1 MRGFVPPTPEE
12 QARAIIDERLTAA
25 GWIVQSY
32 RDMNLGAGL
41 GLAVTEFPGAH
52 GPADYLLYVDGKAIG
67 VVEAKPVGHT
77 LRGVEGQ
84 SASYSDG
91 LPASLPAWRR
101 PLPFQYESTGEVTQF
116 TNWMEAHAR
125 SRDIFSFHRP
135 ESLREMVQEEK
146 PLRSCLRE
154 MPALTPDGLWPK
166 QHTAI
171 INLEKSLGLA
181 KPKALIQ
188 MATGSGKTFTAA
200 NIAYRLIKHGHARR
214 VCFLVDRTNLGTQ
227 TLKEFQQFQPPGEN
241 RTFDKLYNI
250 AFPQRN
256 RFDPINRVVVTT
268 IQRLY
273 SVLTGQPD
281 LAEEDE
287 ERSAFE
293 GPGAFKKPPVPI
305 TYNPAIPPE
314 FFDVLIV
321 DECHRSIYSVW
332 GDVLKYFDA
341 FLIGLTATPSKQT
354 IGFFNQNLV
363 MEYTHEQAVADRV
376 NVPYDVYEIRTR
388 ITAQGSQ
395 LDAGYFVGKRSRK
408 TRAERQE
415 ALDQDLQY
423 GADELDRNVVAEDQI
438 RTVIQTFRDR
448 LFVDIFPGRTEVPKT
463 IIFAKDDSHADDIV
477 RIVREEFG
485 KGNDFCQ
492 KITYRTG
499 VMRLTRKVTDPDG
512 TEREEAYYEK
522 TKGKTGED
530 VLVAFR
536 NSFNPRIAV
545 TVDMIATGTDVKP
558 VEIVF
563 FMRSIRS
570 SNYFEQMK
578 GRGVRVMPA
587 DMLKGVTPDAKS
599 KTRFV
604 IIDAVGVC
612 EHSKSEKGPIDR
624 EPTKSLKQVL
634 DYIKAG
640 GTDPDA
646 VSALAGKLNR
656 LAADMTDK
664 QHADVKAHA
673 GGKSAD
679 DLVRALVAAVDDSNV
694 EAKARSLNPGVA
706 APTEKHL
713 EAAEQTLIKEAV
725 KPFYDPKLRD
735 LILQINLD
743 NEQTIDRV
751 SKDEVLG
758 VGYSQA
764 ALDKAKTKIENF
776 KKFME
781 EHKDELTALQVFF
794 GMATPDRLKFKDL
807 KELADQIKRPPVS
820 ATPEELWRCY
830 EALEAA
836 KVQGK
841 GGQIIT
847 DLVSLIRHTLR
858 PSEPLTPF
866 AEVVRQRYA
875 AWRAHQAA
883 AGVAFTAEQ
892 TAWLDKIAEHIA
904 TSLVIEMDD
913 FHDGWF
919 AQRGNLGKA
928 YELFGDRLQVII
940 ADMNKALTA

>member
-1 MRGFVPPTPEE
+1 VSETPESK
-12 QARAIIDERLTAA
+12 ARALIDAELAES

-32 RDMNLGAGL
+32 RNMNLGAGT

-77 LRGVEGQ
+77 LKGVEGQ
-84 SASYSDG
+84 SASYSEG
-91 LPASLPAWRR
+91 LPSSLPAWRR

-116 TNWMEAHAR
+116 TNWMEPHAR

-135 ESLREMVQEEK
+135 ETLRALVQQEQ
-146 PLRSCLRE
+146 PLRAWLCE
-154 MPALTPDGLWPK
+154 MPPVPEAGLWPK
-166 QHTAI
+166 QHIAI
-171 INLEKSLGLA
+171 QRLEQSLSRGR
-181 KPKALIQ
+181 PKALIQ

-200 NIAYRLIKHGHARR
+200 NVAYRLIEFGHARR

-227 TLKEFQQFQPPGEN
+227 TLKEFQQFQPPEE
-241 RTFDKLYNI
+241 RHTFDKLYNI
-250 AFPQRN
+250 TFPRKN
-256 RFDPINRVVVTT
+256 RFDPVNRVVITT

-273 SVLTGQPD
+273 SVLTGQAE

-293 GPGAFKKPPVPI
+293 GAGAFRKPPIPI
-305 TYNPAIPPE
+305 TYNASLPPE
-314 FFDVLIV
+314 FFDVIIV

-354 IGFFNQNLV
+354 LGFFDQNLV

-376 NVPYDVYEIRTR
+376 NVPYDVYEIKTR
-388 ITAQGSQ
+388 ITGQGSTV
-395 LDAGYFVGKRSRK
+395 DAGYYVGKRSRR
-408 TRAERQE
+408 TRRERQE
-415 ALDQDLQY
+415 ELDQELAY
-423 GADELDRNVVAEDQI
+423 SSEELDREVVAEDQI
-438 RTVIQTFRDR
+438 RTVIRAFHNQ
-448 LFVDIFPGRTEVPKT
+448 LFTEIFPGRTEVPKT
-463 IIFAKDDSHADDIV
+463 IIFAKDDSHSDDIV

-499 VMRLTRKVTDPDG
+499 VIRVTDKVTDPDG
-512 TEREEAYYEK
+512 TEREVARYEK
-522 TKGKTGED
+522 VKGKTGED

-570 SNYFEQMK
+570 ANYFEQMK
-578 GRGVRVMPA
+578 GRGVRVMPPDA
-587 DMLKGVTPDAKS
+587 IKGVTPDARS

-604 IIDAVGVC
+604 IVDAVGVC
-612 EHSKSEKGPIDR
+612 EQTRSEKGPIDR
-624 EPTKSLKQVL
+624 QPSKSLKQVL

-646 VSALAGKLNR
+646 VSALAGKINR
-656 LAADMTDK
+656 LSAEMSER
-664 QHADVKAHA
+664 QHDDVRAHT
-673 GGKSAD
+673 GGKGAD
-679 DLVRALVAAVDDSNV
+679 DLVAGLVAAIDEGNV
-694 EAKARSLNPGVA
+694 EGKAMEMNPGLA
-706 APTEKHL
+706 LSMLTDQHL
-713 EAAEQTLIKEAV
+713 EAAEQALIKEAV
-725 KPFYDPKLRD
+725 NPFYDPKLRD
-735 LILQINLD
+735 LLLQIQHD

-751 SKDEVLG
+751 SQDEVLTA
-758 VGYSQA
+758 GYSQA
-764 ALDKAKTKIENF
+764 ALDKARTRIENF
-776 KKFME
+776 RKFIE
-781 EHKDELTALQVFF
+781 DHKDELTALQVFY
-794 GMATPDRLKFKDL
+794 GRATPDRLKFRDL
-807 KELADQIKRPPVS
+807 KALAEQIARPPVS

-836 KVQGK
+836 KVQRK

-858 PSEPLTPF
+858 PDEPLTPF

-875 AWRAHQAA
+875 EWRDQQAA
-883 AGVAFTAEQ
+883 AGVTFNDEQ
-892 TAWLDKIAEHIA
+892 TKWLDKIAEHIA
-904 TSLVIEMDD
+904 TSLAIEMDD

-919 AQRGNLGKA
+919 GQRGNLGRA
-928 YELFGDRLQVII
+928 HDIFGDRLQVII

>member
-1 MRGFVPPTPEE
+1 MPTPEE
-12 QARAIIDERLTAA
+12 KARELIDAKLTAS
-25 GWIVQSY
+25 GWVVQSY
-32 RDMNLGAGL
+32 REMNLGAGL

-77 LRGVEGQ
+77 LKGVEGQ

-116 TNWMEAHAR
+116 TDWMEPDAR

-135 ESLREMVQEEK
+135 QTLHEMVQTDK
-146 PLRSCLRE
+146 PLRGWLRE
-154 MPALTPDGLWPK
+154 LPKVSDTGLWPK
-166 QHTAI
+166 QFIAI
-171 INLEKSLGLA
+171 KNLEESLHRG

-200 NIAYRLIKHGHARR
+200 NIAYRLIRHGRARR

-227 TLKEFQQFQPPGEN
+227 TLKEFQQFQPPEE
-241 RTFDKLYNI
+241 RHTFDRIYNI
-250 AFPQRN
+250 TFPQRN
-256 RFDPINRVVVTT
+256 RFDPINRVVITT
-268 IQRLY
+268 IQRVY
-273 SVLTGQPD
+273 SVLTNQAE

-287 ERSAFE
+287 ERSSFE

-305 TYNPAIPPE
+305 TYNPVLPPE
-314 FFDVLIV
+314 FFDVIIV

-354 IGFFNQNLV
+354 IGFFDKNLV

-376 NVPYDVYEIRTR
+376 NVPYDVYQIRTR
-388 ITAQGSQ
+388 ITTQGSKV
-395 LDAGYFVGKRSRK
+395 DAGYYVGKRSRK
-408 TRAERQE
+408 TPKERQE
-415 ALDQDLQY
+415 ELDKDLAY
-423 GADELDRNVVAEDQI
+423 GSDELDYSVVAEDQI
-438 RTVIQTFRDR
+438 RTVIQAFRDK
-448 LFVDIFPGRTEVPKT
+448 LFTEIFPGRTEVPKT

-477 RIVREEFG
+477 RIVRDEFG
-485 KGNDFCQ
+485 MGNDFCQ

-512 TEREEAYYEK
+512 SERDEVYYEK
-522 TKGKTGED
+522 IKGKTGED

-563 FMRSIRS
+563 FMRSVKS

-587 DMLKGVTPDAKS
+587 DALKGVTPDARS

-604 IIDAVGVC
+604 LVDAVGVC
-612 EHSKSEKGPIDR
+612 EQCKSERGPLDR
-624 EPTKSLKQVL
+624 EPTKTLKQVL

-646 VSALAGKLNR
+646 VSALAAKLNR
-656 LAADMTDK
+656 MSADMSDK
-664 QHADVKAHA
+664 QHDEVRAHA
-673 GGKSAD
+673 SGKSVD
-679 DLVRALVAAVDDSNV
+679 QLVGQLAAAIDEANV
-694 EAKARSLNPGVA
+694 EAKARQINPGVA
-706 APTEKHL
+706 DLTEKQL

-735 LILQINLD
+735 LLLRIKQD

-751 SKDEVLG
+751 SQDEVLEA
-758 VGYSQA
+758 GYSQA
-764 ALDKAKTKIENF
+764 ALDKAKAKIEDLR
-776 KKFME
+776 KFIE
-781 EHKDELTALQVFF
+781 DNKDELTALQVFY
-794 GMATPDRLKFKDL
+794 GQATPDRLKFRDL
-807 KELADQIKRPPVS
+807 KTIAEQIARPPVS
-820 ATPEELWRCY
+820 ATPEELWHCY
-830 EALEAA
+830 EALETA
-836 KVQGK
+836 KVQGR

-875 AWRAHQAA
+875 AWRQQQAA
-883 AGVAFTAEQ
+883 AGAVFTPEQ
-892 TAWLDKIAEHIA
+892 ASWLDKIAEHIA
-904 TSLVIEMDD
+904 TSLTIEMED

-928 YELFGDRLQVII
+928 YELFGNRLETII
-940 ADMNKALTA
+940 TDMNRALTA

>member
-1 MRGFVPPTPEE
+1 MLTPEE
-12 QARAIIDERLTAA
+12 KARELIDAKLAA
-25 GWIVQSY
+25 SGWVVQSY
-32 RDMNLGAGL
+32 REMNLGAGL

-77 LRGVEGQ
+77 LKGVEGQ
-84 SASYSDG
+84 SASYGEG
-91 LPASLPAWRR
+91 LPESLPAWRR

-116 TNWMEAHAR
+116 TDRMEPDAR

-135 ESLREMVQEEK
+135 QTLHEMVQADR
-146 PLRSCLRE
+146 PLRGWLRQ
-154 MPALTPDGLWPK
+154 MPAVHEAGLWPK
-166 QHTAI
+166 QLIAI
-171 INLEKSLGLA
+171 RKLEESLHRG

-200 NIAYRLIKHGHARR
+200 NIAYRLIRHGRARR

-227 TLKEFQQFQPPGEN
+227 TLKEFQQFQPPEE
-241 RTFDKLYNI
+241 RHTFDRIYNI

-256 RFDPINRVVVTT
+256 RFDPINRVVITT

-273 SVLTGQPD
+273 SVLTNQAELP
-281 LAEEDE
+281 EEDE
-287 ERSAFE
+287 ERSTFE

-305 TYNPAIPPE
+305 TYNPALPPE
-314 FFDVLIV
+314 FFDVIII

-354 IGFFNQNLV
+354 IGFFDKNLV

-376 NVPYDVYEIRTR
+376 NVPYDVYQIRTR
-388 ITAQGSQ
+388 ITTQGSKV
-395 LDAGYFVGKRSRK
+395 DAGFYVGKRSRK
-408 TRAERQE
+408 TRRERQE
-415 ALDQDLQY
+415 ELDQDLDY
-423 GADELDRNVVAEDQI
+423 GSEVLDRAVVAEDQI
-438 RTVIQTFRDR
+438 RTVIQAFRDK
-448 LFVDIFPGRTEVPKT
+448 LFTEIFPGRTEVPKT

-522 TKGKTGED
+522 ISGQTGED

-563 FMRSIRS
+563 FMRSIKS

-587 DMLKGVTPDAKS
+587 DALKGVTPDARS

-604 IIDAVGVC
+604 IVDAVGVC
-612 EHSKSEKGPIDR
+612 EQCKSERGPLDR
-624 EPTKSLKQVL
+624 EPSKTLKQVL

-646 VSALAGKLNR
+646 VSALAAKLNR
-656 LAADMTDK
+656 MSADMSDK
-664 QHADVKAHA
+664 QHDEVCAHA
-673 GGKSAD
+673 GGKSVD
-679 DLVRALVAAVDDSNV
+679 HLVGQLVASIDEANV
-694 EAKARSLNPGVA
+694 EAKARQLNPGVA
-706 APTEKHL
+706 DLTEQQL
-713 EAAEQTLIKEAV
+713 EAAEQTLVKEAV

-735 LILQINLD
+735 LLLQIKQD

-751 SKDEVLG
+751 SQDELITA
-758 VGYSQA
+758 GYSQA
-764 ALDKAKTKIENF
+764 ALDKAKAKIEDF
-776 KKFME
+776 RKFIE
-781 EHKDELTALQVFF
+781 DHKDELTALQVFY
-794 GMATPDRLKFKDL
+794 GRATPDRLKFRDL
-807 KELADQIKRPPVS
+807 KTIAERIARPPVS
-820 ATPEELWRCY
+820 ATPEELWHCY

-836 KVQGK
+836 KVQGR

-866 AEVVRQRYA
+866 AAVVRERYT
-875 AWRAHQAA
+875 AWRQQQAE
-883 AGVAFTAEQ
+883 AGVVFTPEQ
-892 TAWLDKIAEHIA
+892 AGWLDKIAEHIA
-904 TSLVIEMDD
+904 TSLTIEMED

-928 YELFGDRLQVII
+928 YELFGDRLQTII
-940 ADMNKALTA
+940 TDMNRSLTG

>member
-1 MRGFVPPTPEE
+1 MATPEQ
-12 QARAIIDERLTAA
+12 QARELIDAKLAA
-25 GWIVQSY
+25 SGWSVQPY

-77 LRGVEGQ
+77 LKGVEGQ

-91 LPASLPAWRR
+91 LPDALPAWRR

-116 TNWMEAHAR
+116 TNWMEPDAR

-135 ESLREMVQEEK
+135 ETLHEMVLAEK
-146 PLRSCLRE
+146 TLRGGLRA
-154 MPALTPDGLWPK
+154 MPPVPHEGLWPK
-166 QHTAI
+166 QHIALQR
-171 INLEKSLGLA
+171 LEQSLCRG

-200 NIAYRLIKHGHARR
+200 NIAYRLIKHAGARR

-227 TLKEFQQFQPPGEN
+227 TLKEFQQFQPPEE
-241 RTFDKLYNI
+241 RHTFDKLYNI

-256 RFDPINRVVVTT
+256 RFDPINRVVITT

-273 SVLTGQPD
+273 SVLTRQDD
-281 LAEEDE
+281 LPEEDE

-305 TYNPAIPPE
+305 TYNEDIPPE
-314 FFDVLIV
+314 FFDAIIV

-354 IGFFNQNLV
+354 IGFFDKNLV

-376 NVPYDVYEIRTR
+376 NVPYDVYEIRTQ
-388 ITAQGSQ
+388 ITSQGSSVN
-395 LDAGYFVGKRSRK
+395 AGYYVGKRSRK
-408 TRAERQE
+408 TRRERQE
-415 ALDQDLQY
+415 ELDQDLQY
-423 GADELDRNVVAEDQI
+423 GADELDRAVVAEDQI
-438 RTVIQTFRDR
+438 RTVVQTFRDR
-448 LFVDIFPGRTEVPKT
+448 LFTDIFPGRTEVPKT

-563 FMRSIRS
+563 FMRSVKS

-578 GRGVRVMPA
+578 GRGVRVMPPDA
-587 DMLKGVTPDAKS
+587 IKGVTPDARNKS
-599 KTRFV
+599 RFV
-604 IIDAVGVC
+604 IVDAVGVC
-612 EHSKSEKGPIDR
+612 EQCKSEKGPLDR
-624 EPTKSLKQVL
+624 QPSKTLKQVL

-646 VSALAGKLNR
+646 VSALAGKLTR
-656 LAADMTDK
+656 LSTEMSDK
-664 QHADVKAHA
+664 QQGEVCAHA
-673 GGKSAD
+673 GGRSVD
-679 DLVRALVAAVDDSNV
+679 DLVEGLVESIDEANV
-694 EAKARSLNPGVA
+694 EAKARELNPGV
-706 APTEKHL
+706 PEPSEQQL
-713 EAAEQTLIKEAV
+713 EAAEQVLIKEAV

-735 LILQINLD
+735 LFLQIKQD

-751 SKDEVLG
+751 SQDQVLAA
-758 VGYSQA
+758 GYSQA
-764 ALDKAKTKIENF
+764 ALDKARAKIDDF
-776 KKFME
+776 KKFIE
-781 EHKDELTALQVFF
+781 DHKDELTALQVFY
-794 GMATPDRLKFKDL
+794 GMATPDRLKFRHL
-807 KELADQIKRPPVS
+807 KELAEQIQRPPLS

-836 KVQGK
+836 NVQGK

-847 DLVSLIRHTLR
+847 DLVSLIRHTLQ
-858 PSEPLTPF
+858 PTEPLTPF

-875 AWRAHQAA
+875 NWREQQAA
-883 AGVAFTAEQ
+883 AGVVFTPEQ
-892 TAWLDKIAEHIA
+892 EMWLDKIAEHIA
-904 TSLVIEMDD
+904 TSLAVEMDD
-913 FHDGWF
+913 FEDGWF
-919 AQRGNLGKA
+919 AQRGSLGKA
-928 YELFGDRLQVII
+928 HDLFGDRLQTII
-940 ADMNKALTA
+940 DEMNRALTA